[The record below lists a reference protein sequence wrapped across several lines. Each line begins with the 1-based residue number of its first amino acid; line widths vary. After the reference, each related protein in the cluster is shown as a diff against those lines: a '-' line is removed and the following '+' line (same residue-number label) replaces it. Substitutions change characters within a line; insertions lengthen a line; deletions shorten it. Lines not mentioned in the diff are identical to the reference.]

1 MDLHHFFENMVRRE
15 ETASAFLAT
24 LLEYDGP
31 FRLAFLRAV
40 LDAPAYEDSA
50 EWDVRVEAGQVDVTL
65 ESHSIRVLIENKLR
79 AGAKQQGQLL
89 RYYLAAV
96 EAVPDKRL
104 VAVYLAP
111 GGMGLGEVE
120 LVDRCE
126 ARASRSAD
134 VVAHLPWQ
142 DVAAIID
149 ALPASGHTWFA
160 RSGMREIDATIKR
173 ARQEL
178 PAVGVRGEV
187 RGIFDGAVRMLR
199 WEVPGVRLGRWVARD
214 SEWIQTEKS
223 PVTVYLTATY
233 DVEVVAPYEPTGV
246 LQPDGLRLLVR
257 CQFGLSGR
265 GKKIPHLRQRWSELA
280 SQQEV
285 VVPAVGSFELRP
297 GGWFT
302 FESDTTADREDM
314 TQFIVDVGRG
324 AIEYLKGTG
333 LDPSSVDVV

>member
-24 LLEYDGP
+24 LLEYDRP
-31 FRLAFLRAV
+31 FRLALLRAV

-50 EWDVRVEAGQVDVTL
+50 DWAVRVEDGQVDVTL
-65 ESHSIRVLIENKLR
+65 ETDSTRVLIENKLR

-96 EAVPDKRL
+96 EAVPHKRL

-120 LVDRCE
+120 LVERCE
-126 ARASRSAD
+126 PRANRTSD

-142 DVAAIID
+142 DVAGIVE
-149 ALPASGHTWFA
+149 ALPASDHTWFA
-160 RSGMREIDATIKR
+160 RSGIREIEATIKR

-187 RGIFDGAVRMLR
+187 RGVFDDAVRTLR
-199 WEVPGVRLGRWVARD
+199 QEVPGVRLGRWVARD

-233 DVEVVAPYEPTGV
+233 DVEEVAPYEPIGV
-246 LQPDGLRLLVR
+246 VQPDGLRLLVR
-257 CQFGLSGR
+257 CQFRLSGR
-265 GKKIPHLRQRWSELA
+265 GKKVPHLRQRWSELEA
-280 SQQEV
+280 QQTV
-285 VVPAVGSFELRP
+285 VVPAVGSFDLRS

-302 FESDTTADREDM
+302 FESDTIAGREGM
-314 TQFIVDVGRG
+314 TRFIVDVGQG
-324 AIEYLKGTG
+324 AIEHLKSIG
-333 LDPSSVDVV
+333 LDPSSVDAV

>member
-24 LLEYDGP
+24 LLEYNQH

-40 LDAPAYEDSA
+40 LDAPTYEDSA
-50 EWDVRVEAGQVDVTL
+50 DWAVRVEAGQVDVTL
-65 ESHSIRVLIENKLR
+65 ESDSMRVLIENKLR

-96 EAVPDKRL
+96 EAVPQKRL

-120 LVDRCE
+120 LVVRSD

-134 VVAHLPWQ
+134 VASHLPWD

-149 ALPASGHTWFA
+149 ALPASDHAWFA

-187 RGIFDGAVRMLR
+187 RGIFDDAVLTLR
-199 WEVPGVRLGRWVARD
+199 QEVPGVRLGRWVARD

-223 PVTVYLTATY
+223 LITVYLTAIY
-233 DVEVVAPYEPTGV
+233 DVEGVAPYEPIGV
-246 LQPDGLRLLVR
+246 VQPNGLRLLVR
-257 CQFGLSGR
+257 CQFRLSGR
-265 GKKIPHLRQRWSELA
+265 GRKVPQLRQRWSELEV
-280 SQQEV
+280 QQAV
-285 VVPAVGSFELRP
+285 VVPEVGPFALRP

-302 FESDTTADREDM
+302 FEADTIAGREGM
-314 TQFIVDVGRG
+314 TRFIVDVGRSV
-324 AIEYLKGTG
+324 IEYLKSIR
-333 LDPSSVDVV
+333 LDPSST